1 MVPPVTL
8 SSVFFSTGILSPVT
22 MASSTAPLP
31 FTMTPSTGTVSP
43 AFTTTISPATTSE
56 TNTSLSTPSLK
67 ITALSGSRF
76 TSLLIASVVF
86 FLLLASRYL
95 PRVMRVS
102 MVPAVSK

>member
-31 FTMTPSTGTVSP
+31 LTTTPSTGTVSP

-56 TNTSLSTPSLK
+56 TSTSLSTPSLK

-102 MVPAVSK
+102 MVPAESK